1 MSTQT
6 FDITPAEVA
15 AHYDDLDQV
24 YRDFWGEHVHHGLW
38 TSRAATTEEATR
50 NLIDAV
56 VERARIGAGSA
67 VCDAGCGYGGT
78 SRVLARELGAR
89 VTALT
94 ISPAQHAYA
103 RSVDPNADNPTY
115 LLRNWLD
122 NGLTPD
128 TFDAVLAIESSEHMP
143 DLGRFFS
150 EAHRVLRP
158 GGRLVICAW
167 LTREAPRGWERRWL
181 VDPICREGRL
191 RGMESVAELQRQAVA
206 VGLTPIDCDDV
217 SRQVK
222 KTWPICIQ
230 RVLLGLLREPAF
242 RRFVFKDGG
251 PNRIFG
257 LTMFRIWL
265 AYEIGAMR
273 YGILSFEKTRLD

>member
-1 MSTQT
+1 MNAQT
-6 FDITPAEVA
+6 FNVTPLEVA
-15 AHYDDLDQV
+15 AHYDDLDRP

-38 TSRAATTEEATR
+38 TSRATTTEQATR

-56 VERARIGAGSA
+56 VERAGIGKGDA

-78 SRVLARELGAR
+78 SRVLARALGAR

-94 ISPAQHAYA
+94 ISQAQHAYA
-103 RSVDPNADNPTY
+103 RAVDADAENPTY
-115 LLRNWLD
+115 LLRDWLE
-122 NGLTPD
+122 NGLAPD
-128 TFDAVLAIESSEHMP
+128 AFDAVLAIESSEHMP

-181 VDPICREGRL
+181 VGPICREGRL
-191 RGMESVAELQRQAVA
+191 RGMESVAELQRQAGA
-206 VGLTPIDCDDV
+206 AGFAAAGFDDF

-230 RVLLGLLREPAF
+230 RVVGGLLREPAF
-242 RRFVFKDGG
+242 RRFVFSDGG
-251 PNRIFG
+251 PNRVFG
-257 LTMFRIWL
+257 LTMLRIWL
-265 AYEIGAMR
+265 AYEVGAMR
-273 YGILSFEKTRLD
+273 YGILTFVKI